1 MGGSQL
7 VVPGITRMDGWTEQ
21 PIVVGSS
28 RAHKA
33 IHHGP
38 AITTVPDPRDPG
50 SLPALTVPVP
60 VGGTCYRTKR
70 MIRCH
75 SRECRLVIGNLLC
88 AREFRQCVSA
98 LTKLVP
104 TARDVSR

>member
-1 MGGSQL
+1 MRIPSHFPRNGNGWFATCCSR
-7 VVPGITRMDGWTEQ
+7 ITRMDGWTEQ

-75 SRECRLVIGNLLC
+75 SRECRLVIGNLP
-88 AREFRQCVSA
+88 CVRGSFVNA
-98 LTKLVP
+98 CP
-104 TARDVSR
+104 H